1 MNRFRKTFGSI
12 GAQVG
17 GLPAT
22 AKLLIGALMVILV
35 LSLLVVA
42 QFAGRPSMVALPID
56 MAPEARSA
64 AISWLERAG
73 IPHQERDGKLLVP
86 AEQKYSAL
94 AQLNEQ
100 SVISG
105 PEIDFDALVTQ
116 ESPFIT
122 REQSR
127 RRWQIAKMNVLSSL
141 ISRFEGIEK
150 ATVMA
155 DQPDRQGFGEAYV
168 APTASVNVV
177 PRGDGLTQSQVEAI
191 ANLVAGAQPGLKAAD
206 VKIID
211 ARRGKSYQARR
222 AEDIAPG
229 NYLELK
235 QAAEVHVR
243 EKIEHSLTYIPG
255 VLVSVNALVDARQ
268 MERRTDNYEDPK
280 LATIRSQSRS
290 IDSRSAAQPQEPGIR
305 PNTGAALALGS
316 ASGSHLTDERSDETN
331 TPAFPV
337 DARHITDR
345 KGYALEIH
353 ASIGVPRSYFL
364 GLYRLEKND
373 PAATPDDSALEAVAA
388 PHRAKIKAAVEP
400 LVATGPFED
409 ARPGTVVVSMIPDIP
424 GFTPPLPAPPPVTES
439 RAASLAWSPP
449 AGLLKYL
456 GLLGL
461 VLLSLAMMFMMVRK
475 AGAPSELPTAQEVA
489 GVPPPLP
496 TDHSEV
502 VGEADESAPAMEGV
516 ELDDA
521 ALRRQQMLGQISEMV
536 KHSPDDVANLLRR
549 WIRVEA

>member
-1 MNRFRKTFGSI
+1 VNRFQKVAGSI
-12 GAQVG
+12 ASHVG
-17 GLPAT
+17 GLPTT

-56 MAPEARSA
+56 MGPEARA
-64 AISWLERAG
+64 AALSSLERAG
-73 IPHQERDGKLLVP
+73 IPHEESGGKLLVP
-86 AEQKYSAL
+86 ADQKFTAL

-105 PEIDFDALVTQ
+105 PEIDFDALVRQ

-127 RRWQIAKMNVLSSL
+127 RRWQIAKMNVLSAL

-155 DQPDRQGFGEAYV
+155 DQPERQGFGEAHV

-177 PRGDGLTQSQVEAI
+177 PRGEGLTQSQVEAI

-206 VKIID
+206 VKVID
-211 ARRGKSYQARR
+211 SKRGRSYQARR
-222 AEDIAPG
+222 AEDLAAG

-235 QAAEVHVR
+235 QAAEKDVL
-243 EKIEHSLTYIPG
+243 EKIEHLLRYIPG
-255 VLVSVNALVDARQ
+255 ILISVNALVDARQ
-268 MERRTDNYEDPK
+268 VERRTDSYEDPK
-280 LATIRSQSRS
+280 LATIRSQTRS
-290 IDSRSAAQPQEPGIR
+290 IESRSASQPQEPGIR
-305 PNTGAALALGS
+305 PNTGVAISGAT
-316 ASGSHLTDERSDETN
+316 SGSQLTDERSDEVN
-331 TPAFPV
+331 QPAFPV
-337 DARHITDR
+337 AATHTTDR
-345 KGYALEIH
+345 KGYALEVH
-353 ASIGVPRSYFL
+353 ASIGVPRSYFV
-364 GLYRLEKND
+364 GLYRVEKND
-373 PAATPDDSALEAVAA
+373 PQAAPDDSALEAVAA
-388 PHRAKIKAAVEP
+388 PHRARIKAAVEP
-400 LVATGPFED
+400 LVATGPFEN
-409 ARPGTVVVSMIPDIP
+409 ARQGTVVVSIIPDLLGMTPALP
-424 GFTPPLPAPPPVTES
+424 GPPAATES
-439 RAASLAWSPP
+439 RAAALAWAPP
-449 AGLLKYL
+449 PGLLKYL

-475 AGAPSELPTAQEVA
+475 AGGPGELPSAQEVA

-496 TDHSEV
+496 TDLSEV

-516 ELDDA
+516 ELDDT
-521 ALRRQQMLGQISEMV
+521 ALRHQQMLGQISDMV